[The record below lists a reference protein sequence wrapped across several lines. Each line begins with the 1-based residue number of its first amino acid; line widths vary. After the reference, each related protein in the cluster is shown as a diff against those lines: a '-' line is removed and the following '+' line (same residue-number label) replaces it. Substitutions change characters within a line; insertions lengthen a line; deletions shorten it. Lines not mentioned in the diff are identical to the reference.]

1 MLHNFN
7 YATLKNEKIQML
19 FVFWSIA
26 NIDYYRLT
34 RIWLIKK
41 YIKWI
46 FNSIIR
52 KNFMLCCINIL
63 YEIKS
68 REENKEQGYV
78 KKHNDI
84 ILEVLWYNT
93 SSLT

>member
-1 MLHNFN
+1 MKL
-7 YATLKNEKIQML
+7 Q
-19 FVFWSIA
+19 
-26 NIDYYRLT
+26 
-34 RIWLIKK
+34 
-41 YIKWI
+41 
-46 FNSIIR
+46 
-52 KNFMLCCINIL
+52 
-63 YEIKS
+63 S